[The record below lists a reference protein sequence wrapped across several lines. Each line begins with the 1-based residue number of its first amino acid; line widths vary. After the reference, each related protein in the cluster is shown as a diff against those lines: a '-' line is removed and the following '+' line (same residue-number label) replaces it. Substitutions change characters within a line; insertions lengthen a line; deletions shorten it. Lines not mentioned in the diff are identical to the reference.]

1 MTRTLLVPCLVSA
14 LVIADFIAAKAQ
26 THAKPSDMEP
36 HDVIDGDLRERV
48 AALRRL
54 VLQGAARPAKP
65 GSDNY
70 APRSSAFG

>member
-1 MTRTLLVPCLVSA
+1 MTRTILVPGLVSA
-14 LVIADFIAAKAQ
+14 LLIVDFIAAKAQ
-26 THAKPSDMEP
+26 AHAKPSDMEP

-65 GSDNY
+65 GSDNH